1 MSKDAYRRALDAA
14 VREYEKLSA
23 ERAELDGR
31 LAQLKHSIAAL
42 TKLCGY
48 EPTVPL
54 GLTDACRLVL
64 RNAVAPLTALE
75 VRDRLAAV
83 GVDLGKYSNP
93 MASIHTVLKRMHEA
107 SEIAERQP
115 GADASSDSRADGRRA
130 MRTAYAFVLPRI
142 GIAIPRG
149 KRRVTGQGLC
159 PPKDRKK

>member
-1 MSKDAYRRALDAA
+1 MSKNDYRRALDAA

-31 LAQLKHSIAAL
+31 LAQLKYSIAAL

-64 RNAVAPLTALE
+64 RNAVTPLTALE
-75 VRDRLAAV
+75 VRDRLAAI
-83 GVDLGKYSNP
+83 GVDLAKYSNP
-93 MASIHTVLKRMHEA
+93 LASIHTVLKRMHDA
-107 SEIAERQP
+107 GEIAERDREDP
-115 GADASSDSRADGRRA
+115 LSDQHTELRRA
-130 MRTAYAFVLPRI
+130 MRTAYAFIMPRI
-142 GIAIPRG
+142 GLTVSRG
-149 KRRVTGQGLC
+149 KLRVTGQGLC

>member
-1 MSKDAYRRALDAA
+1 MSKDDYRRALDAA

-23 ERAELDGR
+23 ERSALDDR
-31 LAQLKHSIAAL
+31 LSQLHHSIAAL

-75 VRDRLAAV
+75 VRDRLASI
-83 GVDLGKYSNP
+83 GVDLDKYSNP
-93 MASIHTVLKRMHEA
+93 LASIHTVLKRMHEGG
-107 SEIAERQP
+107 EIVERDRDDDP
-115 GADASSDSRADGRRA
+115 SS
-130 MRTAYAFVLPRI
+130 RTAYAFVLPRV
-142 GIAIPRG
+142 GLALSHG
-149 KRRVTGQGLC
+149 KLRVTGQGLC

>member
-1 MSKDAYRRALDAA
+1 MSKGDYRRALDAA

-23 ERAELDGR
+23 ERADLDDR
-31 LAQLKHSIAAL
+31 LSQLRHSIGTL

-64 RNAVAPLTALE
+64 RNSVTPLTALE
-75 VRDRLAAV
+75 VRDRLAAI
-83 GVDLGKYSNP
+83 GVDLDKYSNP
-93 MASIHTVLKRMHEA
+93 LASIHTVLKRMHEA
-107 SEIAERQP
+107 GEIAER
-115 GADASSDSRADGRRA
+115 DREDEASSNQRSDVRRA

-142 GIAIPRG
+142 GLAVSRG
-149 KRRVTGQGLC
+149 KLRVTGQGLC

>member
-1 MSKDAYRRALDAA
+1 MSKDDYRRALDAA

-48 EPTVPL
+48 EPSVPL

-64 RNAVAPLTALE
+64 RNSVTPLTALE
-75 VRDRLAAV
+75 VRDRLGAI
-83 GVDLGKYSNP
+83 GVDLAKYSNP
-93 MASIHTVLKRMHEA
+93 LASIHTVINRMHDA
-107 SEIAERQP
+107 GEIAERDREEDSP
-115 GADASSDSRADGRRA
+115 SDQRTELRRA

-142 GIAIPRG
+142 GIAITQG